1 MTWGTARAGDLA
13 QCLPQVGD
21 GAEIGLADRYHD
33 QSVGVGTGHIDEQ
46 RRGARLVV
54 RRVG

>member
-33 QSVGVGTGHIDEQ
+33 QSVGVGTGNIDEQ